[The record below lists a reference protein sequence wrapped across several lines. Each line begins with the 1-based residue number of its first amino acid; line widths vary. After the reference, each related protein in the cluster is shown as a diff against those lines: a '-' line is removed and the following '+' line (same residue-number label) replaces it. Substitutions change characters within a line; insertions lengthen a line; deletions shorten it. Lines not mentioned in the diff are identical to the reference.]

1 VEAGPATEGE
11 AALAKDGHTHESAC
25 LNCGTRLIGE
35 HCHSCGQRAHV
46 HRTIGAFFHDLL
58 HGVLHFEGKTWR
70 TLPML
75 AWRPGELT
83 RRYIDGERA
92 RFVSPLGLF
101 LFTVFLMFVVFSSL
115 GGPLPPDTMS
125 QVQTGMTESA
135 KAIRGQV
142 VELERRRDA
151 MAAAGQPVGEVEA
164 QLEQQR
170 KEADLMDQVQ
180 REGLLRGFGH
190 RIVDD
195 LPEGF
200 WKKAVEKFNKDPALT
215 IYKLQNNA
223 YKFSWLLV
231 PIMVPFVWLLF
242 LWRRRH
248 WQLYDHTVFVTYQLS
263 FQSLSLVLFA
273 TLGRAGVPFRLLML
287 AFFIIASVNVHRQ
300 FRGAYQLSWFSAF
313 WRMVAFTFVLGT
325 AVAIFLVAL
334 VALGA
339 VG

>member
-1 VEAGPATEGE
+1 MEAGPATEGE

-25 LNCGTRLIGE
+25 LNCGTRLVGE

-125 QVQTGMTESA
+125 QVQTGMSESA

-142 VELERRRDA
+142 GELERRRDA
-151 MAAAGQPVGEVEA
+151 MAAAG
-164 QLEQQR
+164 
-170 KEADLMDQVQ
+170 
-180 REGLLRGFGH
+180 
-190 RIVDD
+190 
-195 LPEGF
+195 
-200 WKKAVEKFNKDPALT
+200 
-215 IYKLQNNA
+215 
-223 YKFSWLLV
+223 
-231 PIMVPFVWLLF
+231 
-242 LWRRRH
+242 
-248 WQLYDHTVFVTYQLS
+248 
-263 FQSLSLVLFA
+263 
-273 TLGRAGVPFRLLML
+273 
-287 AFFIIASVNVHRQ
+287 
-300 FRGAYQLSWFSAF
+300 
-313 WRMVAFTFVLGT
+313 
-325 AVAIFLVAL
+325 
-334 VALGA
+334 
-339 VG
+339 